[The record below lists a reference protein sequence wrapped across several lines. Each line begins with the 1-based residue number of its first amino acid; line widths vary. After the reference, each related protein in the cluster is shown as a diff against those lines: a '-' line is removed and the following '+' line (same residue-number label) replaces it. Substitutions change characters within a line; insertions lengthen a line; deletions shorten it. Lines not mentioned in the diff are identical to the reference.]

1 MTATR
6 VAVLRTMGRPS
17 TIETLELAEPRAGE
31 VRIRLLASGV
41 CHSDLHVRDGE
52 WPRPTPIAMGHEGAG
67 VIDAVGPGVRSLS
80 VGQPVALS
88 WLVPCGV
95 CRSCRSGRP
104 WACPDSPSFRHRMPD
119 GATVLAA
126 ADGEAVLSYCGIGT
140 MAEATVVPEAAAIAL
155 PDGVD
160 PAVAALI
167 GCCVS
172 TGVGAVL
179 KTATV
184 PVGSSVAV
192 IGLGGVGLSCVMGAV
207 LAGASRIVAI
217 DRVAAKLD
225 AARGV
230 GATDGL
236 VAGDDRA
243 ATLEALRDLTD
254 GGPDFTFEA
263 IGRVDT
269 VELAIDSLPLGGTAV
284 LVGMTPFEARAA
296 FSVYPL
302 VDGSRRIL
310 GSNYGFA
317 DPATDFPRYAAEHR
331 AGRLPVERLIDRRIA
346 LDDLEGAFDRLRF
359 GDGLRQVV
367 VFD

>member
-1 MTATR
+1 VPVT
-6 VAVLRTMGRPS
+6 V
-17 TIETLELAEPRAGE
+17 ETLDLAEPRAGE
-31 VRIRLLASGV
+31 VRVRILASGV

-52 WPRPTPIAMGHEGAG
+52 WPRPLPVAMGHEGAG
-67 VIDAVGPGVRSLS
+67 VVEAVGPGVTSVR

-95 CRSCRSGRP
+95 CRACRAGRP
-104 WACPDSPSFRHRMPD
+104 WACPDSPSFRHRLPD

-126 ADGEAVLSYCGIGT
+126 DDGTPVLSYCGIGT
-140 MAEATVVPEAAAIAL
+140 MAEETVVPEVAAIAM
-155 PDGVD
+155 PDSID

-172 TGVGAVL
+172 TGVGAVR
-179 KTATV
+179 KTAAV
-184 PVGSSVAV
+184 PAGASVAV

-207 LAGASRIVAI
+207 LAGAGRIVAI

-225 AARGV
+225 VARSV

-236 VAGDDRA
+236 LAGDDRA
-243 ATLEALRDLTD
+243 ATIEALRELTD
-254 GGPDFTFEA
+254 GGPDFVFEA
-263 IGRVDT
+263 IGRVPT
-269 VELAIDSLPLGGTAV
+269 VELAIECLPLGGTAV
-284 LVGMTPFEARAA
+284 LVGMTPVAARASFA
-296 FSVYPL
+296 VYPF

-317 DPATDFPRYAAEHR
+317 DPAVDFPEYARLHR
-331 AGRLPVERLIDRRIA
+331 EGRLPIERLVDRRIG
-346 LDDLEGAFDRLRF
+346 LDGVEGAFDRLRA

-367 VFD
+367 VPG